1 LSRRTHRAVDLAII
15 FGAGASIPPLISQE
29 ELVRKLVQAPAEDRI
44 RAAQK
49 YLRRTF
55 PGLAEN
61 KDTIRFEDIV
71 GPLEIAESEEYWY
84 HFGGRRSGTSI
95 PVTNKE
101 VLDSL
106 DSWVAMTLDPDDI
119 PKPTKDREGKAFE
132 RFGEFYSPHKTAP
145 LAYAR
150 MVDRLKE
157 ADQLNKTVFVSMNY
171 DVLLDRV
178 LYSSRTH
185 EPDYSIDAFYDE
197 PSSPSGL
204 AQVPLLKLHGSLNWL
219 VCDQCH
225 VLRNLRNF
233 VVWPNS
239 NCPGCRMKTARPML
253 IRPTLLKDFRHRVWR
268 DVWQE
273 AGHVLASARQWIFI
287 GYSLPMADV
296 WILRLL
302 AQSARS
308 GGIKPRERFVT
319 VVNPDPDSRRRFA
332 LLFPK
337 ANFEVRVFEEW
348 LNKWQPLATAG
359 KKGQKSGG
367 DLPVNPLLL
376 E

>member
-1 LSRRTHRAVDLAII
+1 M
-15 FGAGASIPPLISQE
+15 
-29 ELVRKLVQAPAEDRI
+29 
-44 RAAQK
+44 
-49 YLRRTF
+49 
-55 PGLAEN
+55 
-61 KDTIRFEDIV
+61 
-71 GPLEIAESEEYWY
+71 
-84 HFGGRRSGTSI
+84 
-95 PVTNKE
+95 TNKE

-106 DSWVAMTLDPDDI
+106 DSWVAKTLDPDDI
-119 PKPTKDREGKAFE
+119 PKPTKDREGKDFE
-132 RFGEFYSPHKTAP
+132 RYVEFYSPREAAP
-145 LAYAR
+145 LAYSR
-150 MVDRLKE
+150 MVHRLR
-157 ADQLNKTVFVSMNY
+157 DTGQLGKTVFLSMNY

-178 LYSSRTH
+178 LYSSETH

-197 PSSPSGL
+197 PTSPSGSL

-239 NCPGCRMKTARPML
+239 NCPGCHMKTARPML

-273 AGHVLASARQWIFI
+273 AGHMLASARRWIFI

-302 AQSARS
+302 AQSSRS
-308 GGIKPRERFVT
+308 GGIKPERRLVT
-319 VVNPDPDSRRRFA
+319 VVNPDPASKKRFA
-332 LLFPK
+332 MLFPK
-337 ANFEVRVFEEW
+337 AKFEAKVFEEW
-348 LNKWQPLATAG
+348 LKDWRPEDGPKEEA
-359 KKGQKSGG
+359 QKNGG

>member
-1 LSRRTHRAVDLAII
+1 LSRRTHRAVDVAIV
-15 FGAGASIPPLISQE
+15 FGAGASIPPLVSQE
-29 ELVRKLVQAPAEDRI
+29 ELVRKLVQAPTEDRI

-84 HFGGRRSGTSI
+84 HFGGRRRGSNI

-132 RFGEFYSPHKTAP
+132 RFVEFYSPRKSAP

-157 ADQLNKTVFVSMNY
+157 AGQLSKTVFVSMNY

-178 LYSSRTH
+178 LYLSGTH

-197 PSSPSGL
+197 RSSRTEGL

-239 NCPGCRMKTARPML
+239 NCPGCHMKTARPML

-273 AGHVLASARQWIFI
+273 AGHMLASARQWVFI

-308 GGIKPRERFVT
+308 GGIRPEKRLVT
-319 VVNPDPDSRRRFA
+319 VVNPDPDSRKRFA
-332 LLFPK
+332 SLFPK
-337 ANFEVRVFEEW
+337 ANFQAKVFEEW
-348 LNKWQPLATAG
+348 LNDWQPAATAE
-359 KKGQKSGG
+359 QKAQKNGG
-367 DLPVNPLLL
+367 DLPVNPFY
-376 E
+376 

>member
-1 LSRRTHRAVDLAII
+1 MSLSRRTQANVDLAVVL
-15 FGAGASIPPLISQE
+15 GAGASIPPLINQE
-29 ELVRKLVQAPAEDRI
+29 ELVRKLVDAPAAPRI
-44 RAAQK
+44 QAAQK

-55 PGLAEN
+55 PGLAANRE
-61 KDTIRFEDIV
+61 TIRFEDIV

-84 HFGGRRSGTSI
+84 HFGGHQRGTKV

-106 DSWVAMTLDPDDI
+106 DSWVAMTLDPDLI
-119 PKPTKDREGKAFE
+119 PKPVKE
-132 RFGEFYSPHKTAP
+132 RHGETLAHYLEFYSPREASP
-145 LAYAR
+145 LTYAR
-150 MVDRLKE
+150 MVHRLRD
-157 ADQLNKTVFVSMNY
+157 ASQLNKTVFISMNY

-178 LYSSRTH
+178 LYSSVTH
-185 EPDYSIDAFYDE
+185 EPNYSIDAFYDE
-197 PSSPSGL
+197 PNSPTEEV
-204 AQVPLLKLHGSLNWL
+204 AKVPLLKLHGSLNWL

-239 NCPGCRMKTARPML
+239 NCPGCRTKTARPML

-273 AGHVLASARQWIFI
+273 AGHMLASAQRWIFI

-308 GGIKPRERFVT
+308 GGMKPEERLIT
-319 VVNPDPDSRRRFA
+319 VVNPDIGARKRFA
-332 LLFPK
+332 LLFPN
-337 ANFEVRVFEEW
+337 AQFEHKLFEEW
-348 LNKWQPLATAG
+348 LKTWDPTESY
-359 KKGQKSGG
+359 K
-367 DLPVNPLLL
+367 
-376 E
+376 